1 MALFSE
7 KGLFPPAVLW
17 YTGRRNKICPSEIR
31 MGWKKWVLSGTM
43 TEKSVEI
50 IRSKRKTISV
60 EIRRDLSVV
69 VRAPMRMRSQEIQR
83 FIQEKAGWIERN
95 QERLRERSGE
105 GLPKFTQAE
114 IQALADRAVHIIP
127 ERVARFASL
136 VGVDYGRITIR
147 NQVSRWG
154 SCSSK
159 GNLNFNCLLMLCPP
173 EVLDYVVVHELC
185 HRKQMNHSPAFWG
198 EVARVLPS
206 YQRERAWLRE
216 NEGALIG
223 RLRG

>member
-1 MALFSE
+1 
-7 KGLFPPAVLW
+7 
-17 YTGRRNKICPSEIR
+17 
-31 MGWKKWVLSGTM
+31 M